1 MRLALLALAVLLAG
15 CGEPEQ
21 AAPGQASKTYVH
33 AMDGAPASLD
43 PAQASSIYANFLVVN
58 LYDTLYRYK
67 YLARPFELAPNL
79 AAALPAVSDDGLTY
93 TIAIKPGVFFSDD
106 PAFADGRG
114 REVMAGDFVY
124 SLLRHFDPDTRAQ
137 GAWLWQ
143 GKIAG
148 LEQWKA
154 DGADYD
160 RPPEGLRALDSHTV
174 QIQLTRPFPQFVHTL
189 AQGYAAVV
197 PREAVELYGRQL
209 GTRPVGS
216 GPFQLT
222 ALNSARAE
230 LQRNPGYREERV
242 DLAFEG
248 YQPASQGHLGLE
260 QLQGARVPLLDRVVV
275 EFIAE
280 DAARWNA
287 FISGQT
293 QFIRV
298 PAAQFSQVLEERDP
312 PRLAPALAEDF
323 QLDAAME
330 SGFVY
335 TTFNMD
341 DPAIGV
347 HPDPQQNEANR
358 ALRCAIVKGFDW
370 ASRNERF
377 FSGLGTVFAG
387 VIPPLTDEF
396 DPATRPDYVVHDPEG
411 ARALLQQHGWTA
423 ENLPVLE
430 YGLPS
435 SVTERQMFEQFRGFM
450 QDIGYPADKIQPLT
464 FATFG
469 DYARAFSQREV
480 MLVTSS
486 WTLDYPDAENTLAL
500 FYGPNAS
507 PGSNASN
514 FDDPEFNR
522 LYQQASV
529 MPPSAERSALF
540 AQMNERV
547 MAECVAISG
556 LSRKLV
562 HLWPRSTIML
572 PDRSFTGGYFL
583 RFVDIADPR
592 QQ

>member
-1 MRLALLALAVLLAG
+1 MRHALLVLAVLLAG
-15 CGEPEQ
+15 CSEPGPPADDQ
-21 AAPGQASKTYVH
+21 PLKTYVH

-43 PAQASSIYANFLVVN
+43 PAQAASVYANFLVIN

-67 YLARPFELAPNL
+67 YLARPYELAPNL
-79 AAALPAVSDDGLTY
+79 AAALPEVSDDGLTY
-93 TIAIKPGVFFSDD
+93 TITVRPGIYFSDD
-106 PAFADGRG
+106 PVFADGRG
-114 REVMAGDFVY
+114 REVTAGDFVY
-124 SLLRHFDPDTRAQ
+124 SILRHFDPDTRAQ

-154 DGADYD
+154 DGANYD
-160 RPPEGLRALDSHTV
+160 QPPAGLRAIDSHTV
-174 QIQLTRPFPQFVHTL
+174 QIQLTRPFPQLAHTF
-189 AQGYAAVV
+189 AQGFSAVV
-197 PREAVELYGRQL
+197 PREAVEHYGRQL
-209 GTRPVGS
+209 GTRSVGS
-216 GPFQLT
+216 GPYQLT
-222 ALNSARAE
+222 AINSARAE
-230 LQRNPGYREERV
+230 LQRNRQFREEHV

-248 YQPASQGHLGLE
+248 YDPTSQGHLGLE
-260 QLQGARVPLLDRVVV
+260 QLQGARVPLVDRVVV

-287 FISGQT
+287 FISGHT

-298 PAAQFSQVLEERDP
+298 PAAQFSRVLAGRDP
-312 PRLAPALAEDF
+312 PRLAPELAADF
-323 QLDAAME
+323 QMDAALE

-335 TTFNMD
+335 TSFNMD
-341 DPAIGV
+341 DPAIGT

-370 ASRNERF
+370 EKRNEGF
-377 FSGLGTVFAG
+377 FSGLGQVFAG

-396 DPATRPDYVVHDPEG
+396 EPGLRADYVEHDPAG
-411 ARALLQQHGWTA
+411 ARTLLDQYGWTA

-450 QDIGYPADKIQPLT
+450 VDIGYPADKVRPLT

-486 WTLDYPDAENTLAL
+486 WTLDYPDAENTIAL

-507 PGSNASN
+507 PGSNTAN
-514 FDDPEFNR
+514 FDDPVFNR
-522 LYQQASV
+522 LYEQAAV
-529 MPPSAERSALF
+529 MQPSAERGELF
-540 AQMNERV
+540 RQMNERV
-547 MAECVAISG
+547 MAECAAITG
-556 LSRKLV
+556 LSRTLV
-562 HLWPRSTIML
+562 HLWPRSAIML

-583 RFVDIADPR
+583 RFVDVTDPGD
-592 QQ
+592 